1 MVEMSNDE
9 MVPSIIDD
17 RAVESESPNK
27 GSRGLVLGLVLLV
40 ALLIVGLV
48 FTVRALINRP
58 DQTETLRDIVI
69 IFLAFEMFVIGL
81 VLILL
86 MIQVARLTTM
96 LQNEIKPI
104 LDSTNETISTL
115 RGTSRFLSDKM
126 IKPVIKANSSIAA
139 FRRVV
144 ELIIPGRSKT
154 RQGTDRSE

>member
-1 MVEMSNDE
+1 M
-9 MVPSIIDD
+9 DD
-17 RAVESESPNK
+17 RTVEADFPQK
-27 GSRGLVLGLVLLV
+27 GSRGLVLVLVLLV

-86 MIQVARLTTM
+86 MVQVARLTTM

-115 RGTSRFLSDKM
+115 RGTSRFLRDKM

-144 ELIIPGRSKT
+144 DLIIPGRSKS
-154 RQGTDRSE
+154 RQGIDRSE